1 MGDYS
6 RGSVLAGEEI
16 LLRTVF
22 IDSMGN
28 LIDPDGSPSVPPV
41 LYIYDESVDT
51 ETIGEEMDAM
61 TFASSIT
68 GAVNATRL
76 SPGYYEYAYT
86 VPTSY
91 EPGLWHDVWVGVVN
105 GIINI
110 TMLDFTVEEA
120 IIMDPQSIEQNTMI
134 VVELDDT
141 ITNLAGDSALEE
153 QRLYYTT
160 TYNPLYA
167 SPDLVR
173 MEMGPWIDY
182 IPDDTLALMIH
193 WASLEAQFI
202 QGPHV
207 EAWGNIKLART
218 KFVIY
223 DAALRAAMQAGG
235 GNSAGYA
242 SGARKSLGDLMIDQ
256 GDIVDTVD
264 KTIVE
269 YIREQRHEWW
279 RVVNSGGNIVPGQGF
294 APTFSVKG
302 QFDPDRRNTG
312 RLWEDPSQR
321 HFNIPTVNRKTRD
334 PNRRRGRWGYVEPRR
349 KTSTYPSRPW
359 CD

>member
-16 LLRTVF
+16 LLRAVF
-22 IDSMGN
+22 VDSMGN

-41 LYIYDESVDT
+41 LYIYDESVES
-51 ETIGEEMDAM
+51 ETISEEMDAM
-61 TFASSIT
+61 TFTSAIA
-68 GAVNATRL
+68 GPLNATRL

-86 VPTSY
+86 VPTAY
-91 EPGLWHDVWVGVVN
+91 EPGTWHDVWVGVVN
-105 GIINI
+105 GITNI
-110 TMLDFTVEEA
+110 TMLDFSVEES
-120 IIMDPQSIEQNTMI
+120 IDIDPQTIGQNTMI

-141 ITNLAGDSALEE
+141 ITNLAGDSNLEE

-173 MEMGPWIDY
+173 MEVGPWIDY

-202 QGPHV
+202 QGPHQ

-235 GNSAGYA
+235 GNSAGYS
-242 SGARKSLGDLMIDQ
+242 SGGAKQLGDLKINQ
-256 GDIVDTVD
+256 GDVVATVD
-264 KTIVE
+264 KEIVD
-269 YIREQRHEWW
+269 YLREQRNEWW
-279 RVVNSGGNIVPGQGF
+279 RVVNAGGNIVPGQGLT
-294 APTFSVKG
+294 PTYSVKG
-302 QFDPDRRNTG
+302 IMDPDRRNVG
-312 RLWEDPSQR
+312 RLWDDVTP
-321 HFNIPTVNRKTRD
+321 HNFVIPTANRKIRTAPRL
-334 PNRRRGRWGYVEPRR
+334 RGRWQFEQPVRR
-349 KTSTYPSRPW
+349 R
-359 CD
+359 